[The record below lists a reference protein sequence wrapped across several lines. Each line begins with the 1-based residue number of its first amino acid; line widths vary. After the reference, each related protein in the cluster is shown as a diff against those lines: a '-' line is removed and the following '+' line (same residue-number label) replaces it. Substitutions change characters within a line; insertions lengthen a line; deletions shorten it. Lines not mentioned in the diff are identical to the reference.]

1 MQCPYCREE
10 IIDGAA
16 LCRFC
21 GKAQAAEIEERA
33 VKKATTI
40 FRIIGVVI
48 LLIVIGGV
56 LLEPKTYGDV
66 AKQAKERCIASNGSG
81 EWTGSSGVTLY
92 KFCEAAGDLQG
103 LEQERKDHPERF

>member
-21 GKAQAAEIEERA
+21 GKAQRQVKWAAI
-33 VKKATTI
+33 I
-40 FRIIGVVI
+40 YSIIGVVV
-48 LLIVIGGV
+48 LLIIIGGV
-56 LLEPKTYGDV
+56 LRPKTYGDV
-66 AKQAKERCIASNGSG
+66 AKQAKDRCIASNGSG
-81 EWTGSSGVTLY
+81 EWTGSSGVTLD
-92 KFCEAAGDLQG
+92 KFCAAAGDLQA